1 MSIVIS
7 VTKSFAIIWSV
18 LTASGPLLFTGN
30 GALGGFRRSFWGF
43 WRASGRLSEV
53 LWSFLEA
60 SRSLFVCFWKRLA
73 LKKWGTVTFFRCQDD
88 FLWFWND
95 FGPIFGCQNAIKNQ
109 SGWQEKLTR
118 FLVLIFNTFSNDFQV
133 EIWIWRNSFHVMG
146 VHYVSHVCSLQNAQN
161 YCKIQYF
168 WEVLV
173 NLASLSTETL
183 HRLCLQ
189 KSLQI
194 WLCERG
200 HLRGRFWGRK
210 WWAFFMI
217 LDRKCVVLL

>member
-43 WRASGRLSEV
+43 WRAPGRLSEV

-60 SRSLFVCFWKRLA
+60 SRSLFVGFWKRLA

-88 FLWFWND
+88 FLWFWDD

-109 SGWQEKLTR
+109 SGWQENWQDFWYYFSTHFR
-118 FLVLIFNTFSNDFQV
+118 MIFKWKFEYEGTAFM
-133 EIWIWRNSFHVMG
+133 WW
-146 VHYVSHVCSLQNAQN
+146 VC
-161 YCKIQYF
+161 I
-168 WEVLV
+168 
-173 NLASLSTETL
+173 
-183 HRLCLQ
+183 
-189 KSLQI
+189 
-194 WLCERG
+194 
-200 HLRGRFWGRK
+200 
-210 WWAFFMI
+210 M
-217 LDRKCVVLL
+217 